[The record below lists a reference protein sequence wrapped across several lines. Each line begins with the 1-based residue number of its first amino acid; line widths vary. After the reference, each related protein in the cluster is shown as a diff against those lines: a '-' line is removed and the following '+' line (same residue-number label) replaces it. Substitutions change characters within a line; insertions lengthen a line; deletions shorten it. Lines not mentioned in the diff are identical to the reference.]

1 MGITVS
7 DQERADRIRQLLPT
21 AFVGGTFVGN
31 DQYAAQVQE
40 RANMSVP
47 EFEDL
52 VGQSLIEEKFRDLV
66 TDGITVSPSEI
77 EQEFRLRERIR
88 KALETGVGIGL
99 RPPGAI
105 PVPDSHTQQQTP
117 ASGSADFVALQTM
130 SLVAGAGLAV
140 FSLNQHITK

>member
-1 MGITVS
+1 MLGDTIETIK
-7 DQERADRIRQLLPT
+7 RHYTL
-21 AFVGGTFVGN
+21 FVK
-31 DQYAAQVQE
+31 E
-40 RANMSVP
+40 
-47 EFEDL
+47 
-52 VGQSLIEEKFRDLV
+52 
-66 TDGITVSPSEI
+66 
-77 EQEFRLRERIR
+77 LRERIR

-140 FSLNQHITK
+140 FSLNQHITKWMWQGLSISRILCRALRRSSRR